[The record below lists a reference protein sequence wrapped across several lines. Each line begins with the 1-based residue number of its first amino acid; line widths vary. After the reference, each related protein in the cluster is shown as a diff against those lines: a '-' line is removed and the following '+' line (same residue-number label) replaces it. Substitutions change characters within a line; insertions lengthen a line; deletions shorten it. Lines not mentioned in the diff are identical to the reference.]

1 VREKPAYN
9 YLAKARPKP
18 PAWPLTLRRNMDK
31 FEYNLTVEML
41 QWDSLVDRLE
51 YLVDY
56 IYTLKPVLPSC
67 KPPIGEA
74 VPTLPFRA

>member
-1 VREKPAYN
+1 
-9 YLAKARPKP
+9 
-18 PAWPLTLRRNMDK
+18 MDK

-41 QWDSLVDRLE
+41 QWDSLIDRLE